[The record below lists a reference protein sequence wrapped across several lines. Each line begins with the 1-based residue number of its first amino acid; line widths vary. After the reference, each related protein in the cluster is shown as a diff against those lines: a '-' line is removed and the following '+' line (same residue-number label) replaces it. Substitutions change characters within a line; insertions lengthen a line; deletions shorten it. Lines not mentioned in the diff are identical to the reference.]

1 MKNILI
7 PFDFSEVSLNA
18 LEYAVQFAGKDPSM
32 QLFLLHVDNNQ
43 FSEENVQSKFKK
55 AVAKYK
61 KPLNPQFHTLTK
73 QGELIPNIIEIQK
86 ELAVDLI
93 IMGTSGA
100 DGNGEEIATRTSK
113 FVQEADLPVLVIPES
128 TKYFRLKTISV
139 TVGQEKILDTTPLSV
154 LLDVARKF
162 QAEVHVLTVHKDEVY
177 MGYSPEDET
186 NENILQYYLEDFYSH
201 HSFSENEDIEKGI
214 MEYIEKHEID
224 MLAIMPR
231 THLKTEA
238 ASEGKL
244 TRMLTLHTNIPLLVL
259 D

>member
-1 MKNILI
+1 M
-7 PFDFSEVSLNA
+7 
-18 LEYAVQFAGKDPSM
+18 
-32 QLFLLHVDNNQ
+32 
-43 FSEENVQSKFKK
+43 
-55 AVAKYK
+55 
-61 KPLNPQFHTLTK
+61 
-73 QGELIPNIIEIQK
+73 
-86 ELAVDLI
+86 
-93 IMGTSGA
+93 
-100 DGNGEEIATRTSK
+100 
-113 FVQEADLPVLVIPES
+113 
-128 TKYFRLKTISV
+128 
-139 TVGQEKILDTTPLSV
+139 
-154 LLDVARKF
+154 
-162 QAEVHVLTVHKDEVY
+162 HVLTVHKDEVY